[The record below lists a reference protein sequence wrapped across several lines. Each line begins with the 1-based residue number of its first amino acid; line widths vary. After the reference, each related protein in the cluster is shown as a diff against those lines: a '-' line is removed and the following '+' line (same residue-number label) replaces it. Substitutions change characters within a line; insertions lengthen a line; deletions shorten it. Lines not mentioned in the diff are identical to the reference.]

1 MAIQRFMGSLYLP
14 KFIWEVN
21 VLKET
26 KLEKNSQ
33 EALTFKS
40 ESKVVKYQKVKVSY
54 FIKAILLVIELAPSV
69 KV

>member
-40 ESKVVKYQKVKVSY
+40 ESKVVKYQKQMEIQEV
-54 FIKAILLVIELAPSV
+54 
-69 KV
+69 